1 MTPIIIYPSHNRI
14 ALLFLGSIAFVA
26 IGIWMVTLS
35 SNEIGIKRTI
45 SAWIC
50 ILFFGTIGV
59 FTLTRLFSKKPAL
72 IIDQA
77 GITDYASSLSAGF
90 IPWSDITGAGIAT
103 FHKQKF
109 LGISLRNPQD
119 YLEKASLLK
128 RLLMKSNSSWVGYI
142 VNIPQ
147 ITLPVAVEDLL
158 VQVNQFKQAVG

>member
-1 MTPIIIYPSHNRI
+1 MTPIIIYPSRNRI
-14 ALLFLGSIAFVA
+14 VLLFLGSIAFVA
-26 IGIWMVTLS
+26 IGVWMLTLPPG
-35 SNEIGIKRTI
+35 EVGTKGTI

-50 ILFFGTIGV
+50 IPFFGTTGV
-59 FTLTRLFSKKPAL
+59 FALTRLFSKKPAL
-72 IIDQA
+72 IIDQS
-77 GITDYASSLSAGF
+77 GITDNASGLSAGF

-103 FHKQKF
+103 FQKQKF

-158 VQVNQFKQAVG
+158 AQVNQFKQAVG